1 MQYVLDY
8 ILSAILG
15 AGLILIMNSANE
27 IAAENYSLYNGDMVV
42 QEMLT
47 QTAYLLEGEL
57 RNMGVGIPE
66 TKESVIWADSSGIGF
81 LYDVNLDGTV
91 DTVRYFA
98 GTPGEMLQTMN
109 ELDRPLYRRV
119 NDENPMMVG
128 AVTVFRLRY
137 LTRTGAVLSTPVVT
151 GQLSEI
157 YSVDITMEVQNP
169 YALSRPEGSVRT
181 GERNALYSSSL
192 WQQTRLS
199 SQNMR
204 R

>member
-15 AGLILIMNSANE
+15 AGLFLIMNSANE
-27 IAAENYSLYNGDMVV
+27 IAAENYSMYNGDMIV

-57 RNMGVGIPE
+57 RNMGMGIPE
-66 TKESVIWADSSGIGF
+66 TQHSVIWADTMGIGF
-81 LYDVNLDGTV
+81 LYDIDLNGYV
-91 DTVRYFA
+91 DTIRYFA
-98 GTPGEMLQTMN
+98 GTTSEMLNTMN
-109 ELDRPLYRRV
+109 ELDRPLFRRV
-119 NDENPMMVG
+119 NSENAIMVG
-128 AVTVFRLRY
+128 AVTVFNLRY
-137 LTRTGAVLSTPVVT
+137 LTRTGTVLTTPVIS
-151 GQLSEI
+151 GQLGEI

-169 YALSRPEGSVRT
+169 YAMARPEGMVQA
-181 GERNALYSSSL
+181 GERSALYSSSL

>member
-8 ILSAILG
+8 VLSAILG
-15 AGLILIMNSANE
+15 AGLIIIMNSANE
-27 IAAENYSLYNGDMVV
+27 IAAENYALYNGDMVV

-66 TKESVIWADSSGIGF
+66 SKESVVWADSSGIGF
-81 LYDVNLDGTV
+81 LYDVNLDGIV

-98 GTPGEMLQTMN
+98 GTPSEMLQTMN

-119 NDENPMMVG
+119 NNENLLMVG

-137 LTRTGAVLSTPVVT
+137 LTRAGVALSTPVPSD
-151 GQLSEI
+151 QLSEI

-169 YALSRPEGSVRT
+169 YALSRPEGSVRS

>member
-15 AGLILIMNSANE
+15 AGLFLIMNSANE
-27 IAAENYSLYNGDMVV
+27 VASENHSLYSGDMLV

-57 RNMGVGIPE
+57 RNMGVGIAE
-66 TKESVIWADSSGIGF
+66 TERSVMWADSSGLGF
-81 LYDVNLDGTV
+81 LYDQNLDGYV
-91 DTVRYFA
+91 DTIQYFA
-98 GTPGEMLQTMN
+98 GTTSEMLATMN

-119 NDENPMMVG
+119 NSEPAIMVG
-128 AVTVFRLRY
+128 TVTVFRLRY
-137 LTRTGAVLSTPVVT
+137 LTRSGVVLSMPVPT

-169 YALSRPEGSVRT
+169 YALSRPEGMVQA

>member
-15 AGLILIMNSANE
+15 AGLFLIMNSANE
-27 IAAENYSLYNGDMVV
+27 IAAENYSMYNGDMIV

-57 RNMGVGIPE
+57 RNMGMGIPE
-66 TKESVIWADSSGIGF
+66 TQHSVIWADTMGIGF
-81 LYDVNLDGTV
+81 LYDLDFNGYV
-91 DTVRYFA
+91 DTIRYFV
-98 GTPGEMLQTMN
+98 GTTSEMLNTMN
-109 ELDRPLYRRV
+109 ELDRPLFRRV
-119 NDENPMMVG
+119 NNENAIMVG
-128 AVTVFRLRY
+128 AVTVFNLRY
-137 LTRTGAVLSTPVVT
+137 LTRTGTVLTTPVAS
-151 GQLSEI
+151 GQLGEI

-169 YALSRPEGSVRT
+169 YAMARPQGMVQA
-181 GERNALYSSSL
+181 GERSALYSSSL

>member
-15 AGLILIMNSANE
+15 AGLFLIMNSANE
-27 IAAENYSLYNGDMVV
+27 IAAENYSMYNGDMVV

-47 QTAYLLEGEL
+47 QTAYLLEGEM
-57 RNMGVGIPE
+57 RNMGVGLPE
-66 TKESVIWADSSGIGF
+66 TERTVLWADTSGLGF
-81 LYDVNLDGTV
+81 LSDVNNDGNV
-91 DTVRYFA
+91 DTVQYFS

-119 NDENPMMVG
+119 NGENPLMVG

-137 LTRTGAVLSTPVVT
+137 LTRAGAVLPTPVAA

-169 YALSRPEGSVRT
+169 YAMARPEGSVRA

>member
-1 MQYVLDY
+1 MQYLIDY
-8 ILSAILG
+8 LGSVILG
-15 AGLILIMNSANE
+15 SALVLIMANANE
-27 IAAENYSLYNGDMVV
+27 IAAENSSLYNGDLVV

-66 TKESVIWADSSGIGF
+66 TQHSVLSADTSAISF
-81 LYDVNLDGTV
+81 FYDVDLNGIV

-98 GTPGEMLQTMN
+98 GTTAQMADTQN
-109 ELDRPLYRRV
+109 ELDRPLFRRI
-119 NDENPMMVG
+119 NSNPPLMVG

-137 LTRTGAVLSTPVVT
+137 LTRSGATIPTPVIST
-151 GQLSEI
+151 QLSEI
-157 YSVDITMEVQNP
+157 YSVEITMEVQNP
-169 YALSRPEGSVRT
+169 YAMSRAPGSVMA
-181 GERNALYSSSL
+181 GERDALYSSSL

-199 SQNMR
+199 SQNTR

>member
-8 ILSAILG
+8 VLSAILG

-27 IAAENYSLYNGDMVV
+27 IAAENYSMYNGDMVV

-57 RNMGVGIPE
+57 RNMGVGLPE
-66 TKESVIWADSSGIGF
+66 TTPAVLWADTSGLGF
-81 LYDVNLDGTV
+81 LSDVNVDGYV
-91 DTVRYFA
+91 DTVQYFA
-98 GTPGEMLQTMN
+98 GTPSEMLQTMN

-119 NDENPMMVG
+119 NSENPLMVG

-137 LTRTGAVLSTPVVT
+137 LTRSGAMLSTPVT
-151 GQLSEI
+151 ASQLSEI

-169 YALSRPEGSVRT
+169 YALSRPKEMVQA

>member
-8 ILSAILG
+8 VLSAILG

-27 IAAENYSLYNGDMVV
+27 IAAENYSMYNGDMVV

-57 RNMGVGIPE
+57 RNMGVGLPE
-66 TKESVIWADSSGIGF
+66 TERTVLWADTSGLGF
-81 LYDVNLDGTV
+81 LSDVDLDGYV
-91 DTVRYFA
+91 DTVQYFA
-98 GTPGEMLQTMN
+98 GTPSEMLQTMN

-119 NDENPMMVG
+119 NSGNPLMVG

-137 LTRTGAVLSTPVVT
+137 LTRSGTMLSTPVMT

-169 YALSRPEGSVRT
+169 YAQSRPKEMVQA
-181 GERNALYSSSL
+181 GERDALYSSSL

>member
-8 ILSAILG
+8 VLSAILG

-27 IAAENYSLYNGDMVV
+27 IAAENYSMYNGDMVV

-57 RNMGVGIPE
+57 RNMGVGLPE
-66 TKESVIWADSSGIGF
+66 TERTVLWADTSGLGF
-81 LYDVNLDGTV
+81 LSDVNLDGYV
-91 DTVRYFA
+91 DTIQYFA
-98 GTPGEMLQTMN
+98 GSPSEMLQTMN
-109 ELDRPLYRRV
+109 ELDRPLYRRI
-119 NDENPMMVG
+119 NSENPLMVG

-137 LTRTGAVLSTPVVT
+137 LTRSGTLLSTPVVT

-169 YALSRPEGSVRT
+169 YALSRPKEMVQT
-181 GERNALYSSSL
+181 GERTALYSSSL

>member
-8 ILSAILG
+8 VLSAILG

-27 IAAENYSLYNGDMVV
+27 IAAENYSMYNGDMVV

-57 RNMGVGIPE
+57 RNMGVGLPE
-66 TKESVIWADSSGIGF
+66 TTPAVLWADTSGLGF
-81 LYDVNLDGTV
+81 LSDVNVDGYV
-91 DTVRYFA
+91 DTVQYFA
-98 GTPGEMLQTMN
+98 GTPSEMLQTMN

-119 NDENPMMVG
+119 NSENPLMVG

-137 LTRTGAVLSTPVVT
+137 LTRSGTILSTPVT
-151 GQLSEI
+151 ASQLSEI

-169 YALSRPEGSVRT
+169 YALSRPKEMVQA

>member
-1 MQYVLDY
+1 
-8 ILSAILG
+8 
-15 AGLILIMNSANE
+15 MNSANE

-66 TKESVIWADSSGIGF
+66 SKESVIWADSSGIGF
-81 LYDVNLDGTV
+81 LYDVDLDGYV

-98 GTPGEMLQTMN
+98 GVPSEMLNTMN

-119 NDENPMMVG
+119 NGGNPLMVG

-137 LTRTGAVLSTPVVT
+137 LTRAGVVLSTPVPSD
-151 GQLSEI
+151 QLSEI

-169 YALSRPEGSVRT
+169 YALSRPEESVRS

>member
-1 MQYVLDY
+1 MQYILDY

-15 AGLILIMNSANE
+15 AGLFLIMNSANE
-27 IAAENYSLYNGDMVV
+27 IAAENYSMYNGDMVV

-57 RNMGVGIPE
+57 RNMGVGLPE
-66 TKESVIWADSSGIGF
+66 TMHSVIWADSSGIGF
-81 LYDVNLDGTV
+81 LSDVDLDGLV

-98 GTPGEMLQTMN
+98 GTTSEMLGTMN
-109 ELDRPLYRRV
+109 ELDRPLFRRV
-119 NDENPMMVG
+119 NNENAIMVG
-128 AVTVFRLRY
+128 AVTVFNLRY
-137 LTRTGAVLSTPVVT
+137 VTRTGTILTTPVAS

-169 YALSRPEGSVRT
+169 YAMARPQGMVQA
-181 GERNALYSSSL
+181 GERSALYSSSL